1 VPSQLLI
8 GGTLGVA
15 IGLAGA
21 AVLRRIHLRAGGLFP
36 VLTLGIA
43 LLSFGVT
50 TMLQGSGFL
59 AVYAT
64 ALVIGNSKIPYRN
77 GLTRIHD
84 AVAWLGQIGMFLM
97 LGLLV
102 FPSQLLDVA
111 WMGLGIALLLAFI
124 ARPVAVAACLL
135 PFRFPRRELMYIGW
149 VGLRGAVP
157 IILATFP
164 ILAQVDG
171 AQRIFNVVFFVVV
184 VNSLVPGSTLRWIT
198 RWMKLEVAEPP
209 APAAALEVNSLQ
221 LLKGEILSYFIDETL
236 AVCGV
241 PLSRIKFPE
250 GSSMILVVRG
260 QELLAA
266 RGYTVLQPGDHVY
279 VFMRPEDRPY
289 IELLFGRA
297 E

>member
-1 VPSQLLI
+1 
-8 GGTLGVA
+8 
-15 IGLAGA
+15 
-21 AVLRRIHLRAGGLFP
+21 
-36 VLTLGIA
+36 
-43 LLSFGVT
+43 
-50 TMLQGSGFL
+50 
-59 AVYAT
+59 
-64 ALVIGNSKIPYRN
+64 
-77 GLTRIHD
+77 
-84 AVAWLGQIGMFLM
+84 
-97 LGLLV
+97 
-102 FPSQLLDVA
+102 
-111 WMGLGIALLLAFI
+111 
-124 ARPVAVAACLL
+124 
-135 PFRFPRRELMYIGW
+135 MYIGW